1 MTKLIAKKIRMT
13 QVFKGDSVVP
23 VSIIQFAADSDL
35 SGIEEGNK
43 LRVSGTSKGKGFQGV
58 VKRHGFRGGPK
69 THGQKHSHRAP
80 GSIGATGP
88 QRVFPG
94 KKMAGRMGCD
104 RITLKGVKIVEVD
117 NEQKTVLLKGSVPGN
132 NGGRLE
138 IIIN

>member
-23 VSIIQFAADSDL
+23 VSIIQFAIDSDL

-138 IIIN
+138 IVIN

>member
-1 MTKLIAKKIRMT
+1 MT
-13 QVFKGDSVVP
+13 QIFKDDFVVP
-23 VSIIQFAADSDL
+23 VSIIQFAVDSDL
-35 SGIEEGNK
+35 SGIEEGKK

-80 GSIGATGP
+80 GSIGSTTP
-88 QRVFPG
+88 QRVLPG

-104 RITLKGVKIVEVD
+104 RITLKSVKVVEVD

-138 IIIN
+138 IVIN